1 MIKQE
6 VYKIKRKYSFIIK
19 YLDNLYL
26 LYKFKHREGF
36 NKKLKKG
43 KIRNRDNRM
52 QIFNII
58 IRNKI
63 IIKI

>member
-43 KIRNRDNRM
+43 KIRKRDNRM
-52 QIFNII
+52 
-58 IRNKI
+58 
-63 IIKI
+63 